1 MATKEK
7 DKELESNYSW
17 DLESLLDD
25 YHHNVDELF
34 SQWEAKQK
42 EILKIYPT
50 IFDTKENF
58 IKYLKLAEEYK
69 ILDNRLANY
78 VSNNL
83 EENLGNA
90 KCIANNE
97 KYSTLVSK
105 FSIETSDF
113 TNRVIKNESKIRIYL
128 EDPKIEDYSR
138 YFELIFRQKPHTLS
152 DSEEALVSQLAHP
165 LSGYG
170 DIFRTLTD
178 NDLKFADAITS
189 DGVKKPVDNFITG
202 YTYLKEKDRELRKTA
217 LLSMSNA
224 FNSVSQTLCR
234 TLYFN
239 YLSFNSLAKINK
251 FKDYIAATCF
261 DDELDGEGLITHIY
275 EQVEKYKPSYERFN
289 KIRKQ
294 ILKKTLDLKEIE
306 PYDTS
311 MGVVQPKEE
320 NFTIK
325 DVQQEALNALKILGP
340 EYLKIVKKAFKERWI
355 SWLPHPGK
363 QTGAYS
369 IGGIHGLS
377 KYFISMN
384 FTGKSDSLETII
396 HELGHSVNSYYINK
410 FQPIYNDE
418 KIFYAEISSTN
429 NEVLLGYYLMQKYR
443 NDPITKL
450 FYLDKMISNFF
461 NCTSRQIVFSEF
473 EYLMNQKINAVP
485 PQPFTTNSVETTYFD
500 LMVKYLDVNPKDKEK
515 YFNDPYYHFSLLTPY
530 RIWHFY
536 VGNFYVYKYAIG
548 IIGAI
553 INATRI
559 YEESQKKDDE
569 KKQIHRF
576 QAFLQSGTSRS
587 PLETVKL
594 LGVDLTK
601 DTPWK
606 EGIKI
611 VDRWIDDYVK
621 LAQELKLVPAT
632 KTTKN

>member
-17 DLESLLDD
+17 DLDSILDD
-25 YHHNVDELF
+25 YDHSVDVLF
-34 SQWEAKQK
+34 NQWEAKQK
-42 EILKIYPT
+42 EILKVYPT

-78 VSNNL
+78 VSNNF
-83 EENLGNA
+83 EENLGDA
-90 KCIANNE
+90 KCVANNE
-97 KYSTLVSK
+97 KYNTLVSK
-105 FSIETSDF
+105 FSIETANF
-113 TNRVIKNESKIRIYL
+113 TNKVIENEGKIRGYL

-138 YFELIFRQKPHTLS
+138 EFELIFREKHHILS

-170 DIFRTLTD
+170 DVFRTLTD

-202 YTYLKEKDRELRKTA
+202 YTYLKDKDRELRKSA

-224 FNSVSQTLCR
+224 FNSVSHTLCR

-275 EQVEKYKPSYERFN
+275 EQVGKYKPSYERFN

-325 DVQQEALNALKILGP
+325 EVQQEALNALKILG
-340 EYLKIVKKAFKERWI
+340 EDYLKIVKKAFKERWI

-410 FQPIYNDE
+410 YQPIYNNE

-443 NDPITKL
+443 NDPVTKL
-450 FYLDKMISNFF
+450 FYLDKLISNFF

-473 EYLMNQKINAVP
+473 EYQMNQKINAVP

-500 LMVKYLDVNPKDKEK
+500 LMVKYLDVNPKDKDK

-530 RIWHFY
+530 RVWHFY

-559 YEESQKKDDE
+559 YKESLSKDSD
-569 KKQIHRF
+569 KKQIQRF

-606 EGIKI
+606 EAIKI
-611 VDRWIDDYVK
+611 VDGWIDEYNK
-621 LAQELKLVPAT
+621 LAQELKLVPAP
-632 KTTKN
+632 KSSKN